1 MCVYMFLNKYI
12 YVANIN
18 KKEAMILKAGK
29 KENIGGLVRR
39 KGKDEML
46 MKYL

>member
-1 MCVYMFLNKYI
+1 MFLNRHI

-18 KKEAMILKAGK
+18 KKEVMILKDGK
-29 KENIGGLVRR
+29 KENIEGLVRR
-39 KGKDEML
+39 KGKEQML